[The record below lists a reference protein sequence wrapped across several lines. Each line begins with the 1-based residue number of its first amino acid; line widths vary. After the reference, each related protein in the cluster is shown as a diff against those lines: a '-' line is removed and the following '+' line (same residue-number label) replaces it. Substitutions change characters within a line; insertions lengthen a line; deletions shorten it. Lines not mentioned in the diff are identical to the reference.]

1 MLFLGYTLRVRKVSR
16 QTPRSSGGDV
26 CNKGSRNDM
35 GAAAAIAAV
44 TAESSF
50 VTAIIASL
58 ATPESCAR

>member
-1 MLFLGYTLRVRKVSR
+1 
-16 QTPRSSGGDV
+16 
-26 CNKGSRNDM
+26 M
-35 GAAAAIAAV
+35 GTAAAIAAV